1 MCIDCGQEEV
11 NIPTIDRCPD
21 FCSALSVLPARFLLE
36 IGGFI
41 FVYRVDM
48 LYSGLEVPF
57 SLCLSLVFVRSTPG
71 QKRHPW
77 ILNGGLFLGLKLS
90 PFFLLS
96 SICSL
101 QASNPFVLNRMFSK
115 TSLFFEYGLNI
126 LSTLSWLYFVYVKL
140 TTISGI

>member
-1 MCIDCGQEEV
+1 
-11 NIPTIDRCPD
+11 
-21 FCSALSVLPARFLLE
+21 
-36 IGGFI
+36 
-41 FVYRVDM
+41 M

-96 SICSL
+96 LICSL

-126 LSTLSWLYFVYVKL
+126 LSTLSWLYFVYVEL